1 MEKKTIE
8 TNKELEMAWHFVENT
23 GTNIFLTGKAGTGKT
38 TFLRELKKNSPKN
51 MVVLAPT
58 GIAAINAG
66 GVTIHS
72 FFQLPLS
79 PYIPGTSFHTSDDK
93 RYQFSKK
100 KKELI
105 KSIDLLVIDEIS
117 MVRAD
122 LLDAVDSV
130 MRRYRAAHHLP
141 FGGAQLLLIGDL
153 QQLAP
158 VVTPETWEMMR
169 GYYETPYF
177 FSSHALNMTP
187 YVNIELQKVYR
198 QQDPLFLNLLN
209 KIRANEADDR
219 TLAELNKRYIPDFTP
234 PKDSDYIIL
243 TTHNK
248 PADDIND
255 EKLRS
260 IDEDAFYYTAD
271 VSGTFPE
278 TSYPAEETLVLK
290 KGAQVMF
297 IKNDSKGMGRY
308 YNGMVAEITAID
320 DNYIKVKPKEGGN
333 EFFIDQEKWTNS
345 KYILNTATNE
355 IEEVVEGEFKQFP
368 LRLAWAITIHKSQ
381 GLTFNHAIIDVS
393 HSFAHGQAYVALSR
407 CKSLEGMVLSEPITS
422 DAIINDSC
430 VDNFNK
436 SAEAARP
443 TMETLH
449 AQEINYVA
457 ELLDELFS
465 MAECQQSAE
474 SLYRTMAEHMY
485 KRFPTLVEN
494 FRDMSAFLKKQM
506 QISAAFHNQY
516 VNMLIANADINA
528 EDLQERI
535 HKGAAYFLKQ
545 LKPLVATINTT
556 KPNITNKSVKTIF
569 DDKKAALMSAISIK
583 IQLLSYERNENVKFT
598 PRDYLKRKAKI
609 LNK

>member
-345 KYILNTATNE
+345 KYILNTSTNE
-355 IEEVVEGEFKQFP
+355 IEEVVEGEFKQYP

-407 CKSLEGMVLSEPITS
+407 CKSLEGMVLSAPITS

-465 MAECQQSAE
+465 LAECQQSAE
-474 SLYRTMAEHMY
+474 SLYHTMAKHMY

-528 EDLQERI
+528 ADLQERI
-535 HKGAAYFLKQ
+535 HKGAAYFLEQ

>member
-297 IKNDSKGMGRY
+297 IKNDSKGLGRY

-320 DNYIKVKPKEGGN
+320 GNYIKVKPKEGGN

-345 KYILNTATNE
+345 KYILNTSTNE

-381 GLTFNHAIIDVS
+381 GLAFNHAIIDVS

-465 MAECQQSAE
+465 LAECQQSAE

-528 EDLQERI
+528 ADLQERI
-535 HKGAAYFLKQ
+535 HKGAAYFLEQ

>member
-1 MEKKTIE
+1 M
-8 TNKELEMAWHFVENT
+8 
-23 GTNIFLTGKAGTGKT
+23 
-38 TFLRELKKNSPKN
+38 
-51 MVVLAPT
+51 
-58 GIAAINAG
+58 
-66 GVTIHS
+66 
-72 FFQLPLS
+72 
-79 PYIPGTSFHTSDDK
+79 
-93 RYQFSKK
+93 K

-355 IEEVVEGEFKQFP
+355 IEEVVEGEFKQYP

-465 MAECQQSAE
+465 LAECQQSAE

-528 EDLQERI
+528 ADLQERI
-535 HKGAAYFLKQ
+535 HKGAAYFLEQ

>member
-345 KYILNTATNE
+345 KYILNTSTNE

-407 CKSLEGMVLSEPITS
+407 CKSLEGMVLSAPITS

-465 MAECQQSAE
+465 LAECQQSAE
-474 SLYRTMAEHMY
+474 SLYHTMAKHMY

-528 EDLQERI
+528 ADLQERI
-535 HKGAAYFLKQ
+535 HKGAAYFLEQ

>member
-209 KIRANEADDR
+209 KIRANEADDQ

-297 IKNDSKGMGRY
+297 IKNDSKGLGRY

-345 KYILNTATNE
+345 KYILNTSTNE
-355 IEEVVEGEFKQFP
+355 IEEVVEGEFKQYP

-393 HSFAHGQAYVALSR
+393 PSFAHGQAYVAISR

-449 AQEINYVA
+449 AQEINYVT

-465 MAECQQSAE
+465 LAECQQSAE
-474 SLYRTMAEHMY
+474 SLYRTMAYHMY

-535 HKGAAYFLKQ
+535 HKGAAYFLEQ

>member
-355 IEEVVEGEFKQFP
+355 IEEVVEGEFKQYP

-528 EDLQERI
+528 ADLQERI
-535 HKGAAYFLKQ
+535 HKGAAYFLEQ